1 MSDHLQL
8 LDDEQA
14 AAILRRSPRTLSRW
28 RSKGIGPNYVN
39 VRGRPLYRERDLAEW
54 IESQVVQPVRSRGP

>member
-1 MSDHLQL
+1 MPVPQL

-28 RSKGIGPNYVN
+28 RAKGIGPNYVN
-39 VRGRPLYRERDLAEW
+39 VRNRPLYRECDIAAW
-54 IESQVVQPVRSRGP
+54 IEAQLVTPVRSRGE